1 MRPPVLGVA
10 PWDPPAMGGGPWGV
24 EERCRPRGPLPNIP
38 PRGILWGATGDP
50 QPSPGWIWGGGTLGV
65 PSSAGSPPPEGS
77 PVGFLVEGSPIAEVG
92 DVPRAALRRFLWIL
106 RLNRRRQPGKRPKW
120 RGVSPPPKGVSPPQR
135 GSRLSSCSSSS
146 ACQPLSPAMSRAR
159 PIWLC

>member
-1 MRPPVLGVA
+1 MRPPVLGVP
-10 PWDPPAMGGGPWGV
+10 PWEPPATGGGSLGSRGAVPSPWPPPQYS
-24 EERCRPRGPLPNIP
+24 PRGYLVGCNRGP
-38 PRGILWGATGDP
+38 PAQPGLDLGWGHAGCP
-50 QPSPGWIWGGGTLGV
+50 QLCRI
-65 PSSAGSPPPEGS
+65 PPPEGS

-146 ACQPLSPAMSRAR
+146 ACQPLSPSMSRAR